1 MPAAFTRVSRLG
13 GSRINLVQSRPT
25 VLVECWALT
34 DADAQARA
42 FVAWQA
48 IDAALGGGA
57 WGGMADLS
65 EPVAY
70 PDPDQPGHV
79 RYQFTA
85 SVVAALS
92 LN

>member
-1 MPAAFTRVSRLG
+1 MPAVFTRVSRLG
-13 GSRINLVQSRPT
+13 GSRINLAQARPT

-34 DADAQARA
+34 DATAQSRA
-42 FVAWQA
+42 FDAWQA
-48 IDAALGGGA
+48 IDSAFGGGV

-92 LN
+92 PN